1 MTTFRNEDLVLRV
14 KPDYDPARINLDAYE
29 AFLDALCGDR
39 EYQKDAIRAT
49 CIFLAGG
56 EYESARQLATENYRH
71 NPVLTEKYRSLP
83 HLIDRIPFPDKL
95 ACSLDLATATGKSWV
110 LYGIARILLAE
121 AVVDRVL
128 VLCPSLTI
136 EAGLRTKFK
145 RFSADGRLLD
155 LIPADREFRVPEITD
170 ANVTTGP
177 GAICV
182 ENIAATYQHVR
193 SSVSDSF
200 QNRGEHTLVLN
211 DEAHH
216 IYSPVAQGDAA
227 VKKWK
232 MFLDAEEYGFRRI
245 VGVSGTCYVGNEY
258 FVDVTSRYSL
268 RQAMDDGQVKQVLYV
283 QKDESLNEDER
294 FQKYLQLHRE
304 NQRKYPRLKPLSI
317 IVTAKI
323 AAAESLTERFRDF
336 LAKELTISIEEAEK
350 RVLLVTSKAAHRANV
365 ARLASVDRSDNPTEW
380 IISVSML
387 TEGWDV
393 HNVFQVVPHEK
404 RAFDSK
410 LLIAQVLGRG
420 LRVPV
425 GTSKPV
431 LRVFNHTNWSTE
443 IANLVQEVL
452 EDERRLRSY
461 PVTDGQHAEHHFDVH
476 QLRYETETKTTDLI
490 PRNGSG
496 HVNLFR
502 KGWVQLETQPKEI
515 ERHTTF
521 VSALGDSV
529 STLRTRV
536 RYDVYTVDEVVQN
549 MFAKLKAVDL
559 ESGTEYAKE
568 YPRSK
573 IKEVVEESLAKIGEQ
588 RSVVTEQN
596 LQRLLRAMGNIR
608 RETARTVRIEL
619 KPLALE
625 KISTTSMSARSAA
638 LTAFTKE
645 ATVFFDSDSLVIGE
659 DADRAALK
667 EIDADDSP
675 YPKRASRRMDNKFFF
690 KSPVNVVLATHE
702 PERSFLGRL
711 FDAEIADKLDSWV
724 KSPDTGFY
732 EMSYSWRKGDHT
744 QQARFN
750 PDVFIRLAHKE
761 DVLVVELKADGDDS
775 DENKA
780 KFRYA
785 TDHFDRINQRQK
797 EARYHMKFLSPESYD
812 AFFTAIKTDA
822 IVDFVSAL
830 QATLS
835 P

>member
-1 MTTFRNEDLVLRV
+1 MTAFRNEDLVLRV
-14 KPDYDPARINLDAYE
+14 KPDFDPARINLDAYE

-39 EYQKDAIRAT
+39 EYQKEAIRTA
-49 CIFLAGG
+49 CVFLAGG
-56 EYESARQLATENYRH
+56 EYESTEQLAKENYQD
-71 NPVLTEKYRSLP
+71 NPVLAEKYRSLP
-83 HLIDRIPFPDKL
+83 HLIERLPFPDKL

-110 LYGIARILLAE
+110 MYGIARILLAE

-136 EAGLRTKFK
+136 ESGLRTKFK
-145 RFSADGRLLD
+145 QFSADGRLLE
-155 LIPADREFRVPEITD
+155 LIPADREFRVPDITD

-177 GAICV
+177 GEICV
-182 ENIAATYQHVR
+182 ENIAATYKHVR
-193 SSVSDSF
+193 SSVRDSF
-200 QNRGEHTLVLN
+200 SGRGEYTLVLN

-216 IYSPVAQGDAA
+216 IYSPLAQGDAA

-232 MFLDAEEYGFRRI
+232 SFLDDEEYGFRRI
-245 VGVSGTCYVGNEY
+245 VGVSGTCYIGNEY
-258 FVDVTSRYSL
+258 FADVVSRYSL
-268 RQAMDDGQVKQVLYV
+268 REAMDDGQVKQVLYV
-283 QKDESLNEDER
+283 HKDESLNEDER
-294 FQKYLQLHRE
+294 FQKYLQVHKE
-304 NQRKYPRLKPLSI
+304 NQRKYPKIKPLSI

-323 AAAESLTERFRDF
+323 AAAEALTERFRDF
-336 LAKELTISIEEAEK
+336 LAKELKIPIEEAEK
-350 RVLLVTSKAAHRANV
+350 RVLIVTSKAAHKGNV
-365 ARLASVDRSDNPTEW
+365 ATLATVDRADTPTEW

-420 LRVPV
+420 LRVPS

-431 LRVFNHTNWSTE
+431 LRVFNHAKWSTE
-443 IANLVQEVL
+443 ISNLVQEVL

-461 PVTDGQHAEHHFDVH
+461 PVTEGEHAKHHFDVH
-476 QLRYETETKTTDLI
+476 QLTYETETKTTDLVSK
-490 PRNGSG
+490 NGNG

-502 KGWVQLETQPKEI
+502 KGWVQLETQPKEV

-521 VSALGDSV
+521 VSALGDST

-536 RYDVYTVDEVVQN
+536 RYDVYTVDQVVQN

-559 ESGTEYAKE
+559 ESGTTYAKE

-573 IKEVVEESLAKIGEQ
+573 IKTVVDASLAKIGEK
-588 RSVVTEQN
+588 RGVVTEQN

-619 KPLALE
+619 KPLELE
-625 KISTTSMSARSAA
+625 KISTKSMTARSAA
-638 LTAFTKE
+638 LTAFAKE
-645 ATVFFDSDSLVIGE
+645 ATVFFDSESLTIGE

-667 EIDADDSP
+667 EIDNDDSP
-675 YPKRASRRMDNKFFF
+675 YPKRASRRIDNKFYF

-711 FDAEIADKLDSWV
+711 FDGEIAEKLDSWV
-724 KSPDTGFY
+724 KSPDSGFY
-732 EMSYSWRKGDHT
+732 EISFSWRKGDHT
-744 QQARFN
+744 RQARFN
-750 PDVFIRLAHKE
+750 PDVFIRLANKK

-785 TDHFDRINQRQK
+785 TEHFARIDDRQQGV
-797 EARYHMKFLSPESYD
+797 RYHMMFTSPESYD
-812 AFFTAIKTDA
+812 AFFSAIKNDEA
-822 IVDFVSAL
+822 VDYVSAL
-830 QATLS
+830 QASLS
-835 P
+835 Q